1 MRAGQLG
8 LTVGKCVLCA
18 ALVGSLV
25 VAAAAPASAQQS
37 RAWDLEETSYEQ
49 RTLPARIGT
58 NVRDGL
64 VGIFDSFGQALFS
77 GFHLTNGLLRKAS
90 TFSGDVVGLVDNN
103 PLTER
108 VLNGVLSRHLLRFGA
123 GMRHVAGDVGD
134 THDAAWNT
142 PTASMDDFVGPGR
155 YFRMEAYAN
164 NSTLAA
170 LGAVV
175 VSNLVIRPAG
185 KLVMI
190 FGARKLGD
198 ELDEWGLDLVE
209 QSLKVRFL

>member
-8 LTVGKCVLCA
+8 LTVGKCVLGA

-25 VAAAAPASAQQS
+25 AGAATPASAQQA
-37 RAWDLEETSYEQ
+37 RAWDLQETPYEQ
-49 RTLPARIGT
+49 RTTAAKIGT
-58 NVRDGL
+58 NVRDGV
-64 VGIFDSFGQALFS
+64 VGIFDSFGQAFIS
-77 GFHLTNGLLRKAS
+77 GFHLTSGLFRKAS
-90 TFSGDVVGLVDNN
+90 TFGGDVVGLVDNN

-108 VLNGVLSRHLLRFGA
+108 VLNGILSRHLLRFGA
-123 GMRHVAGDVGD
+123 GMKHVAGDVGD

-142 PTASMDDFVGPGR
+142 PTASMDDFVGPGQ

-164 NSTLAA
+164 NSTLAG

-175 VSNLVIRPAG
+175 ISNVVIRPVG
-185 KLVMI
+185 NLIMI
-190 FGARKLGD
+190 FGARKLGK

-209 QSLKVRFL
+209 QSL